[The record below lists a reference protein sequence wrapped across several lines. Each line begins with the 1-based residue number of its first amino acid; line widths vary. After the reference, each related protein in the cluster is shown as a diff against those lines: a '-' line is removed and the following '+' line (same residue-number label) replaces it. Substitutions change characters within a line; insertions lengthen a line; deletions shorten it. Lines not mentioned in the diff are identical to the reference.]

1 MNPFKAILLVQSII
15 DGNEQEADL
24 ISSEEGFQTMLL
36 LATYESQ
43 FTTYHVNNMCTFF
56 HYSFSLYYTV

>member
-36 LATYESQ
+36 LATLREPI
-43 FTTYHVNNMCTFF
+43 YHISC
-56 HYSFSLYYTV
+56 

>member
-15 DGNEQEADL
+15 DGNEPEADL

-43 FTTYHVNNMCTFF
+43 FTTYHVNNMW
-56 HYSFSLYYTV
+56 YIFSLLF

>member
-43 FTTYHVNNMCTFF
+43 FTTYHFF
-56 HYSFSLYYTV
+56 TTLLVYIILSEKLMK